1 MSFDT
6 TGFRLFARCGWG
18 GKAASHFRGAL
29 TMERNNLGMQ
39 DEDPQVLG
47 QSYRGQIGTVILRS
61 MGVSVNRTITGVTRD
76 SSGVAVGNCLL
87 DLYITGVDTLSQNG
101 VSDASG
107 NFTFFNPGSGPFYIV
122 AYKVGAPDIAGTT
135 VNTLVGV

>member
-6 TGFRLFARCGWG
+6 TEFRPFAKGCWG
-18 GKAASHFRGAL
+18 GKASTDFRGAI

-47 QSYRGQIGTVILRS
+47 QNYRGQIGTVILRS
-61 MGVSVNRTITGVTRD
+61 MGVAVNRTVTGITRD
-76 SSGVAVGNCLL
+76 SSGVATGNCAVHLIL
-87 DLYITGVDTLSQNG
+87 TDTDNVVQEL

-107 NFTFFNPGSGPFYIV
+107 NFTFYNPGSGPFYIV
-122 AYKVGAPDIAGTT
+122 AYKTGSPDIAGTT
-135 VNTLVGV
+135 VNTLIGV

>member
-1 MSFDT
+1 MSFVAGWRT
-6 TGFRLFARCGWG
+6 FARSAWG
-18 GKAASHFRGAL
+18 PRCTFRGL
-29 TMERNNLGMQ
+29 QQRDINDVTGTTVIN
-39 DEDPQVLG
+39 
-47 QSYRGQIGTVILRS
+47 RGQVGTVVYRS
-61 MGVSVNRTITGVTRD
+61 TGVYINRTVTGVTRD
-76 SSGVAVGNCLL
+76 SSGVAVGNCSL
-87 DLYITGVDTLSQNG
+87 DLYMTGADTLSQNG